1 VFLTF
6 DILRDCIISHKSRQA
21 DSHDNTSSEHV
32 IFSGVI
38 VHTCLLFNSM
48 LMYLETSNVV

>member
-1 VFLTF
+1 MFLTF